1 MGIILDQIWATIIQ
15 YYLGSIAD
23 GADRR
28 NLRWPEFLLI
38 GITRDI
44 YGNDVSR
51 LKIAGEITS
60 KNVMMS
66 KRCRNII
73 NLNSCTPPTILTQV
87 QSWISIRLMLTF
99 FIRFVIFWHA
109 QNLKNI
115 PFKIVAL
122 EIKWIW
128 YFSMNL
134 WKKLFITNN
143 FLYLLIEKIYGW
155 TTIPNNTGW

>member
-1 MGIILDQIWATIIQ
+1 MSYYHLGLYAINSRPRRYKQFKVSALVGSRQNRISTRRNNIKMMWRRNDSK
-15 YYLGSIAD
+15 YLGYYKFWFCKSNLKKIQIYFWHNFRVQFRSI
-23 GADRR
+23 
-28 NLRWPEFLLI
+28 FL
-38 GITRDI
+38 
-44 YGNDVSR
+44 
-51 LKIAGEITS
+51 
-60 KNVMMS
+60 
-66 KRCRNII
+66 
-73 NLNSCTPPTILTQV
+73 
-87 QSWISIRLMLTF
+87 LTF
-99 FIRFVIFWHA
+99 FVRFVIFWHA

-122 EIKWIW
+122 EIKWIR

>member
-1 MGIILDQIWATIIQ
+1 MLVSK
-15 YYLGSIAD
+15 SIATKIFGVFSMSEHHFD
-23 GADRR
+23 VI
-28 NLRWPEFLLI
+28 P
-38 GITRDI
+38 TS
-44 YGNDVSR
+44 GNSST
-51 LKIAGEITS
+51 G
-60 KNVMMS
+60 
-66 KRCRNII
+66 
-73 NLNSCTPPTILTQV
+73 QF

-99 FIRFVIFWHA
+99 FVRFVIFWHA

-122 EIKWIW
+122 EIKWIR

-155 TTIPNNTGW
+155 TTIPNNTGWYWLIFDYDFDKMIKLIRTSQNHN

>member
-1 MGIILDQIWATIIQ
+1 MLVSK
-15 YYLGSIAD
+15 SIATKIFRVLSMSEHHFD
-23 GADRR
+23 VI
-28 NLRWPEFLLI
+28 PMS
-38 GITRDI
+38 
-44 YGNDVSR
+44 GNSST
-51 LKIAGEITS
+51 G
-60 KNVMMS
+60 
-66 KRCRNII
+66 
-73 NLNSCTPPTILTQV
+73 QF

-99 FIRFVIFWHA
+99 FVRFVVFWHA

-122 EIKWIW
+122 EIKWIR

-155 TTIPNNTGW
+155 TTIPNNTGWYWLIFAWKLKFSRCSRYS